1 MGGSCGRLRGTGHDQ
16 PGFVGEGHELGAV
29 ARGELGQRSAHVR
42 LRRGR
47 ADDELLGDLG
57 VAHSGGDERHH
68 LGLSGR
74 QLGQLAGPGTVD
86 VGESGQLVEEASRH
100 RRRECGGATG
110 DRAHGLDELGGGGVL
125 EQESAHAG
133 AQRAEHAIVD
143 GGGHQ
148 DDDLDAVEGAV
159 GREAPKRRRTLQ
171 TRKLA
176 VDQQHGWARR
186 ALRQC
191 EGLLGVGGLGDDGN
205 VGLAV
210 EQDAQAATYERLAVG
225 DEDPDGRFESLI
237 DEADGHGRIVH
248 RRAWPV
254 HTGPQDT
261 GVHPPDAGCGIAAR
275 AFRVF
280 PTALYGGRV
289 PDEVRVV
296 VGEDDV
302 LMREGIVRLLAEAGF
317 EVAGQAGDAEEFLR
331 KALAHRPDVA
341 VVDVRMPPGDED
353 DGLRA
358 ALELRRRRPETGVL
372 VLSQYYEEEYALDL
386 IGDSAEGVG
395 YLLKERV
402 GDVEAFTDAVAR
414 VAAGGSALD
423 PEVVGRM
430 LGRRRPKGA
439 LDRLSARDR
448 EVLAYLAEGK
458 SNRGI
463 AEALVISNAAVEKR
477 ITSIFTALGL
487 EPEPTE
493 HRRVLAALTYINDSR
508 R

>member
-1 MGGSCGRLRGTGHDQ
+1 
-16 PGFVGEGHELGAV
+16 
-29 ARGELGQRSAHVR
+29 
-42 LRRGR
+42 
-47 ADDELLGDLG
+47 
-57 VAHSGGDERHH
+57 
-68 LGLSGR
+68 
-74 QLGQLAGPGTVD
+74 
-86 VGESGQLVEEASRH
+86 
-100 RRRECGGATG
+100 
-110 DRAHGLDELGGGGVL
+110 
-125 EQESAHAG
+125 
-133 AQRAEHAIVD
+133 
-143 GGGHQ
+143 
-148 DDDLDAVEGAV
+148 
-159 GREAPKRRRTLQ
+159 
-171 TRKLA
+171 
-176 VDQQHGWARR
+176 
-186 ALRQC
+186 
-191 EGLLGVGGLGDDGN
+191 
-205 VGLAV
+205 
-210 EQDAQAATYERLAVG
+210 
-225 DEDPDGRFESLI
+225 
-237 DEADGHGRIVH
+237 
-248 RRAWPV
+248 
-254 HTGPQDT
+254 
-261 GVHPPDAGCGIAAR
+261 
-275 AFRVF
+275 
-280 PTALYGGRV
+280 V

-448 EVLAYLAEGK
+448 EVLAHLAEGK